1 MKLLIDFCFFSSD
14 LLEVDIISESCDDI
28 ASPSCALAKGH
39 VTVNG
44 YQYSL
49 STRGINTVVFDYR
62 SGVFE
67 TRKVY
72 DILASSTIQNQLATY
87 LNGLPPGKILFMA
100 IQDAVAVNTFLATA
114 LQRYGV
120 SATMATPNL
129 PKSRVSMATI
139 AYTGSERKDWEESV
153 NKVGGQGASKINTKI
168 KIFRELEVG
177 DCGEEMGLRTGQLP
191 DSRFTAKSVFSN
203 SANFLPHF
211 ARLHHRTH
219 SWCSGKSSL
228 SDWLQIDLG
237 VVKLISGLAI
247 QPMTERS
254 IMHPVK
260 RFYIQ
265 YSLDCANWNTYN
277 DIVSGTRKEFVG
289 CENLLNDVRVNWFIR
304 MPMRCVRI
312 IPLERQTDLDT
323 HCIRMELYGCEPKGP
338 MFKND
343 KFRASPQYIQDS
355 VHNQISFYGISPPS
369 KQAVIRITTAASNTT
384 LAENP
389 EQVHIFNSIA
399 ELRTK
404 NGSIRNGYGK
414 VSRDRNEDTRISSL
428 VIIRLNTDEV
438 AYHTFDLNTTER
450 VSNRCVPFNQS
461 TCCHMIMMEIW

>member
-1 MKLLIDFCFFSSD
+1 MINFCFFFAD
-14 LLEVDIISESCDDI
+14 VLEVDIISESCDDI
-28 ASPSCALAKGH
+28 VSPLSCSVAKGH
-39 VTVNG
+39 ITVNG

-49 STRGINTVVFDYR
+49 STRGINTVVFDHR
-62 SGVFE
+62 SGLFE

-100 IQDAVAVNTFLATA
+100 IQDAVAINSFLATA
-114 LQRYGV
+114 LQKYGV
-120 SATMATPNL
+120 SATVATPNL

-139 AYTGSERKDWEESV
+139 AYTGSERKGWEESI
-153 NKVGGQGASKINTKI
+153 NKVGGQGASKLTTAI
-168 KIFRELEVG
+168 KIFRDLMVG

-191 DSRFTAKSVFSN
+191 DSRFTAKSIFSV
-203 SANFLPHF
+203 NFLSHF
-211 ARLHHRTH
+211 ARLHSAAR
-219 SWCSGKSSL
+219 SWCSGKQSAL

-247 QPMTERS
+247 QPMAPQRG
-254 IMHPVK
+254 IMHPIK

-277 DIVSGTRKEFVG
+277 DIVSGIRKEFIG
-289 CENLLNDVRVNWFIR
+289 CDNLLNDVRVNWFIR

-312 IPLERQTDLDT
+312 IPLERQTDVGT

-338 MFKND
+338 MFKRD
-343 KFRASPQYIQDS
+343 KFRTSPQYIQD
-355 VHNQISFYGISPPS
+355 VIENQLSFYGISPLS
-369 KQAVIRITTAASNTT
+369 KKATIHITTAARNTT

-389 EQVHIFNSIA
+389 DQTHTYRSVA

-404 NGSIRNGYGK
+404 NGSIRNGYREIRH
-414 VSRDRNEDTRISSL
+414 SRSKDTKMTSL
-428 VIIRLNTDEV
+428 VIIELNTNEV
-438 AYHTFDLNTTER
+438 AYHTLDLNTTER
-450 VSNRCVPFNQS
+450 VSS
-461 TCCHMIMMEIW
+461 

>member
-1 MKLLIDFCFFSSD
+1 MLIDFYFSSSD
-14 LLEVDIISESCDDI
+14 VLEVDIISESCDDI
-28 ASPSCALAKGH
+28 VSLSCLVAKGH

-49 STRGINTVVFDYR
+49 SKRGINTVVFDYR

-67 TRKVY
+67 TTKAY
-72 DILASSTIQNQLATY
+72 DIFASSTIQNQLATY

-100 IQDAVAVNTFLATA
+100 IQDAVVVNTFLATA
-114 LQRYGV
+114 LQKYGV
-120 SATMATPNL
+120 SATMATPNI
-129 PKSRVSMATI
+129 PKPRVSMATI
-139 AYTGSERKDWEESV
+139 AYTGSERKDWEATV
-153 NKVGGQGASKINTKI
+153 NKVGGQGASKLNTKI
-168 KIFRELEVG
+168 KIFRELAVG

-191 DSRFTAKSVFSN
+191 DSRFTAKSIYST
-203 SANFLPHF
+203 SHLPHF
-211 ARLHHRTH
+211 ARLHHPTR
-219 SWCSGKSSL
+219 SWCSAKSSL

-247 QPMTERS
+247 QPMVERS

-277 DIVSGTRKEFVG
+277 DIVSGSRKEFVG
-289 CENLLNDVRVNWFIR
+289 CENLLNEVRVNWFIR

-312 IPLERQTDLDT
+312 IPLARQTDLDT

-338 MFKND
+338 IFKND
-343 KFRASPQYIQDS
+343 KFRASPQYIQDD
-355 VHNQISFYGISPPS
+355 VHNQLSFYGISPPS
-369 KQAVIRITTAASNTT
+369 KQSVIRITTAASNTT

-389 EQVHIFNSIA
+389 EQVHAFNSIA
-399 ELRTK
+399 ELRTN

-414 VSRDRNEDTRISSL
+414 VSRARDKDSRMTSL

-438 AYHTFDLNTTER
+438 AYHSFDLNTTER
-450 VSNRCVPFNQS
+450 VSNRYVPFIPS
-461 TCCHMIMMEIW
+461 T